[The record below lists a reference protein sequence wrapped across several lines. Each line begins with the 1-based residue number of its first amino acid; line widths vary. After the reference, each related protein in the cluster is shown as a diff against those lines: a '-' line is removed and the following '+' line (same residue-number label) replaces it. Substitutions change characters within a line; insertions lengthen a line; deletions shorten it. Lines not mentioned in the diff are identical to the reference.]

1 MYKNAEVEEL
11 KKKVILCIIVFIF
24 VITIGLLF
32 IFNRLGSDV
41 DAGSRALQRK
51 ETFVVFF
58 TDDNNCDSCSL
69 VKEELNALGVSYYN
83 FDVKASSYQSVLKRM
98 KVDYEVRLPA
108 IYVLIDGEVSFNIT
122 NIETRKMVRDFI
134 QNNNVISLIGQES

>member
-1 MYKNAEVEEL
+1 M
-11 KKKVILCIIVFIF
+11 
-24 VITIGLLF
+24 
-32 IFNRLGSDV
+32 
-41 DAGSRALQRK
+41 
-51 ETFVVFF
+51 
-58 TDDNNCDSCSL
+58 
-69 VKEELNALGVSYYN
+69 GVSYYN